1 MLKKTPNP
9 SHDKTSNLWLGF
21 ALGAAITTT
30 IAILFGTKKGRETLK
45 KLLEL
50 SENLEENLQA
60 IVDEVQETITDK
72 VDKLQE
78 ADQDKPILGTLLDKM
93 KTLRN

>member
-21 ALGAAITTT
+21 ALGAAIATT
-30 IAILFGTKKGRETLK
+30 AAFLFGTKKGRETLK

-60 IVDEVQETITDK
+60 IVDEVQETIIDK

-78 ADQDKPILGTLLDKM
+78 SEPNKPVLGTLLDKM